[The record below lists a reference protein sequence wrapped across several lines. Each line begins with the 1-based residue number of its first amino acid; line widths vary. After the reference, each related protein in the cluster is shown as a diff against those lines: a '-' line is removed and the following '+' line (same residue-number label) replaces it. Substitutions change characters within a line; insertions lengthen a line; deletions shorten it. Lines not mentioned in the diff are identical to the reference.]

1 MITIFGDFF
10 FSFLLY
16 SLQALKSYLQEVPSA
31 ASHHGS
37 LFAFKAVY
45 HHYQVHVGIL
55 LSDSTVTPDAFYFV
69 VCVLRKQTE
78 KGHMAKS
85 SRAFVHRPNTGRLP
99 VSYTTNGEGSLLL
112 NRQAIYKVTK
122 AVLVGKLGTLICS
135 TT

>member
-45 HHYQVHVGIL
+45 HHYQVHVGIP
-55 LSDSTVTPDAFYFV
+55 LSDGTVTPDALYFV

-85 SRAFVHRPNTGRLP
+85 SSAFVHRLNTGRLP
-99 VSYTTNGEGSLLL
+99 VSYTTSGERSLLL